1 MNMDEQGEWPAAL
14 QGGQKIYNASG
25 GLMSPF
31 RTGVVATTE
40 RREFA
45 TLVFLFEYIEA

>member
-1 MNMDEQGEWPAAL
+1 MNREEQREWWVVL
-14 QGGQKIYNASG
+14 TEKKRIYKTSG
-25 GLMSPF
+25 GRKSPF

-45 TLVFLFEYIEA
+45 TPVFLFEYIEA